1 MIKVNEIGLVEVV
14 ACDDVVIFGPVAD
27 SRIVLVVTERE
38 PNDVSVISVVAC
50 AIIISVVVF
59 SFVATIKFVALFP
72 ISGSIGV
79 ADVNK
84 FASVR
89 IVIFG
94 DIDVTGVFVVVPDI
108 AAVIDEEVAS
118 ALFALVVACNVVLK
132 GVRDILVIAADDDLV
147 LFSSNFIIG
156 VAVAEKLLAGKAVV
170 GGAADTVTVVVD
182 LVNVLTVDERIA
194 VVLIAAVVTCVSINS
209 GIIIISVVVVVVDIA
224 VVFNLDEFLV
234 AEVADSGCF
243 VILTPAFVARLV
255 FVIDGNL
262 VVE

>member
-1 MIKVNEIGLVEVV
+1 M
-14 ACDDVVIFGPVAD
+14 
-27 SRIVLVVTERE
+27 
-38 PNDVSVISVVAC
+38 
-50 AIIISVVVF
+50 VVF
-59 SFVATIKFVALFP
+59 SFVATIKFVALFS

-194 VVLIAAVVTCVSINS
+194 VVSIVAVVTCVSIDS
-209 GIIIISVVVVVVDIA
+209 GIIIISVVVVVVDIV

>member
-1 MIKVNEIGLVEVV
+1 MIEVNEIGLVEVV

-59 SFVATIKFVALFP
+59 SFVALFS

-170 GGAADTVTVVVD
+170 VGAADTVTVVVD

-194 VVLIAAVVTCVSINS
+194 VVLIAAVVTCVSIDS

>member
-1 MIKVNEIGLVEVV
+1 MIEVNEIGLVEVV

-59 SFVATIKFVALFP
+59 SFVALFS

-170 GGAADTVTVVVD
+170 VGAADTVTVVVD

-194 VVLIAAVVTCVSINS
+194 VVSIAAVVTCVSIDS